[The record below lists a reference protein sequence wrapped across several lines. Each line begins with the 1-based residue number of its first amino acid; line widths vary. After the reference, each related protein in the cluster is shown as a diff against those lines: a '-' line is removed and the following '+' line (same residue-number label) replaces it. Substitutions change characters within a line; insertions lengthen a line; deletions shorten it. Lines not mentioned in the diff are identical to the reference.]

1 MNDSTDNT
9 TESGGKKLQS
19 AFGDRGT
26 NVNAIA
32 YGHPYAEQI
41 VKQAKEI
48 LSESP
53 TGLILVRTLNTFKI
67 PIHVMKGNPRE
78 GNGYSSEMKT
88 IFLQIPG
95 NMDKASGEIVLNLAK
110 SLREADQ
117 ELAGHK
123 APDLQKD
130 LMAYA
135 AFMHSRNLDCLTT
148 ACKIVK
154 ELTNSAYFSNL
165 VDTLTKLGLNEFY
178 KAYTDGK
185 PREELYDYYA
195 QAHDNRGSI

>member
-1 MNDSTDNT
+1 MNDTTDNN

-26 NVNAIA
+26 NVNAVA

-41 VKQAKEI
+41 VKQAKNI

-53 TGLILVRTLNTFKI
+53 TGQILVRTLNTFNI
-67 PIHVMKGNPRE
+67 PIHVMKGNPKE
-78 GNGYSSEMKT
+78 GNGYSIEMKT

-95 NMDKASGEIVLNLAK
+95 NANTASGETVLNLAK
-110 SLREADQ
+110 ALREADQ

-123 APDLQKD
+123 APDLMTD

-154 ELTNSAYFSNL
+154 ELTNSSHFTNL
-165 VDTLTKLGLNEFY
+165 VDTLTKLGFNEFY
-178 KAYTDGK
+178 KAYIDGK
-185 PREELYDYYA
+185 TREELYDFYA
-195 QAHDNRGSI
+195 QAHDNRGS